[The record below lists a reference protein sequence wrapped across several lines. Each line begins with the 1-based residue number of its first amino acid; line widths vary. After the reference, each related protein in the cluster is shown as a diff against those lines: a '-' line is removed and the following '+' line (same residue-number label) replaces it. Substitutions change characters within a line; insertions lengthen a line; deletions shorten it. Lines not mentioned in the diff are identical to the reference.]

1 LEWINQLKIAVI
13 EKNESKIDSLI
24 QAMPQFET
32 YKEMESAAYLLQEA
46 HTFLSSEKDKI
57 ASNLLKIKKQKNIS
71 ELSIFTKHFLRSKPL
86 GFLSKVTSLLR

>member
-57 ASNLLKIKKQKNIS
+57 ASNLLKIKKQK
-71 ELSIFTKHFLRSKPL
+71 TFLNSV
-86 GFLSKVTSLLR
+86 SSQNTSFDQSL